1 MAFYVNPTYLD
12 LALDGIANVAD
23 RVFVCSEFPTTY
35 TEASATY
42 MLASITTTVAVGGGD
57 YTKGDSE
64 VAGGRRLT
72 LLYQT
77 GTVTNAGVATHIAIC
92 KSTATSAVL
101 LVVTCLQTP
110 LEAAESIALDDL
122 TYTIGGPTS

>member
-1 MAFYVNPTYLD
+1 MAYYVNPTYLD

-42 MLASITTTVAVGGGD
+42 MLVSITTTVAVGGGD
-57 YTKGDSE
+57 FTKGDGIN
-64 VAGGRRLT
+64 GGRRLT
-72 LLYQT
+72 LLTQLAA
-77 GTVTNAGVATHIAIC
+77 TVTNTGSATHIAIC

-101 LVVTCLQTP
+101 LVLPCVTTP
-110 LEAAESIALDDL
+110 IVAAQSLDLDDL
-122 TYTIGGPTS
+122 TFTIGDPVS